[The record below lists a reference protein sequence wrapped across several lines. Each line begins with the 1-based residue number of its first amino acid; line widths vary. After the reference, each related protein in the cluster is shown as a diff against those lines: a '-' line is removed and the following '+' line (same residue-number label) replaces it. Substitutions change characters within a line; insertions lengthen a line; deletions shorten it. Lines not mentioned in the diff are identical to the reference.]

1 MGHCKRSLH
10 LCSCVIYFC
19 RGWVGMWFYVYIYM
33 YTCICIQVGVPLFL
47 RRAAVRNSRRGRPD
61 VRGNHEEI
69 VSGVCSG
76 TVAGLSAVY
85 LMHITYVNTSNI
97 HDFIH
102 IDVERAGGGRAEQVR
117 GLGQGGSRA
126 LSPPDFGLACFLSC
140 DAALMRSPRAGSTLA
155 AGALTSSSCSTWRRR
170 MHRRQTSVRSAT
182 ALDQITR
189 QTQQNG

>member
-1 MGHCKRSLH
+1 
-10 LCSCVIYFC
+10 
-19 RGWVGMWFYVYIYM
+19 MWFYVYIYM

-61 VRGNHEEI
+61 VRGNYEEI

-102 IDVERAGGGRAEQVR
+102 IDVERAGGGRAQQVR

-170 MHRRQTSVRSAT
+170 MHRRGALTSSSCSTWRRRMHRRQTSVRSAT